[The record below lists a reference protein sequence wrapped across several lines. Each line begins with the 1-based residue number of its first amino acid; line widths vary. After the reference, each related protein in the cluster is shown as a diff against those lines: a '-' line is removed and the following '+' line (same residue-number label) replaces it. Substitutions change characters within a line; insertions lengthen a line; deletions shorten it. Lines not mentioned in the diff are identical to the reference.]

1 MIARVL
7 EWLRGL
13 QNFRTMRPIRV
24 ACVQPL
30 AAGVTIYA
38 IDIDGRRIVIGTSS
52 RAFCVLDC
60 YPHAS
65 EQSGNSEGAG
75 SAGA

>member
-1 MIARVL
+1 MITRLL
-7 EWLRGL
+7 EWPRGL
-13 QNFRTMRPIRV
+13 QNFRTIRPIRV

-38 IDIDGRRIVIGTSS
+38 VDIDGRRIVIGASS
-52 RAFCVLDC
+52 RALCVLDR
-60 YPHAS
+60 YPQAS
-65 EQSGNSEGAG
+65 DQSGSSEGAG

>member
-1 MIARVL
+1 MITKL
-7 EWLRGL
+7 LGWLRGL
-13 QNFRTMRPIRV
+13 QNFRMIRPIRV

-38 IDIDGRRIVIGTSS
+38 IDIDGRRIVIGASS
-52 RAFCVLDC
+52 RALCVLDH

-65 EQSGNSEGAG
+65 DQLDSSEGAG